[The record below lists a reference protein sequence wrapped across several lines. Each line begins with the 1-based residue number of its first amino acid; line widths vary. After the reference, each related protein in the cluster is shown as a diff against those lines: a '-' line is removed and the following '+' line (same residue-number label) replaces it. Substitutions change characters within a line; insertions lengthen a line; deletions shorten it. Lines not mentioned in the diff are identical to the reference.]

1 MSNKKKIAVFLSGLD
16 EEYQNQI
23 TQGIHEF
30 AAAHNIDVLHFIAF
44 GGILNNGSYDTGEYN
59 IFRLPNLQELDGVI
73 LLTNTIACPETV
85 REIIKQ
91 VRACLLSV
99 WMQITRI
106 SSPSAWT
113 TTVPW
118 RRSSG
123 ILRMNTDC
131 GGSTMFP
138 DQMIIRTALHDWL
151 PTNRFWR
158 NTIFPSRKLAFI
170 TAPFSAGMAELP

>member
-73 LLTNTIACPETV
+73 LLTNTIASPETV
-85 REIIKQ
+85 REIINQ
-91 VRACLLSV
+91 VRASGVPAVSV
-99 WMQITRI
+99 DADYQDFFSICVQAYHFVSVSNQAGTQMRTYKTG
-106 SSPSAWT
+106 PT
-113 TTVPW
+113 T
-118 RRSSG
+118 
-123 ILRMNTDC
+123 NQD
-131 GGSTMFP
+131 FFH
-138 DQMIIRTALHDWL
+138 TALFSTSKDHVTCLFCLCADKCR
-151 PTNRFWR
+151 RF
-158 NTIFPSRKLAFI
+158 
-170 TAPFSAGMAELP
+170 G

>member
-73 LLTNTIACPETV
+73 LLTNTIASPETV
-85 REIIKQ
+85 REIINQ
-91 VRACLLSV
+91 VRASGVPAVSV
-99 WMQITRI
+99 DAGNIDVLHFI
-106 SSPSAWT
+106 AFG
-113 TTVPW
+113 
-118 RRSSG
+118 G
-123 ILRMNTDC
+123 ILN
-131 GGSTMFP
+131 
-138 DQMIIRTALHDWL
+138 
-151 PTNRFWR
+151 
-158 NTIFPSRKLAFI
+158 
-170 TAPFSAGMAELP
+170 